1 MKIVKAVIIIMLLG
15 CLGFVLYRAL
25 GNNSQT
31 QNSDIVSAGYR
42 NIESR
47 LRISGII
54 LPHKEIEI
62 KSTISGV
69 LEKLLIH
76 IGDEVDLGQPIARV
90 QYEKD
95 PMEHK
100 QLQSQLEVAKEK
112 LDHAEAIFRRTED
125 LYRKGVITLEEYENE
140 KSNLS
145 ILHSNYQSVL
155 TEIGMLKGIY
165 GEGSISNII
174 TATNSGTILELPI
187 KEGGSVMARGTLS
200 EGTTIAKIADLKLL
214 IFRGIVLE
222 SDMVNLHV
230 GMPATFTLMAAKG
243 INLYGTLNMIAP
255 KGTIQEG
262 VSRFEVT
269 ANIEIPDSCRSYIKA
284 GCTVNAEIVI
294 DRKKHVLALEEKYFQ
309 FSYDSVY
316 VEIQKENGD
325 YEKRFLKTGISDGTY
340 TEIVSGLDSLDRI
353 KVTENK

>member
-90 QYEKD
+90 QYVKD

-140 KSNLS
+140 KSNLIKLRKKINTALIENDYIFVRITGGLLLKLEGSYS
-145 ILHSNYQSVL
+145 ILDFMCEFRKNSEVIIVSKNKKGVL
-155 TEIGMLKGIY
+155 NQILLTVDLLKK
-165 GEGSISNII
+165 S
-174 TATNSGTILELPI
+174 
-187 KEGGSVMARGTLS
+187 
-200 EGTTIAKIADLKLL
+200 DL
-214 IFRGIVLE
+214 
-222 SDMVNLHV
+222 NL
-230 GMPATFTLMAAKG
+230 K
-243 INLYGTLNMIAP
+243 
-255 KGTIQEG
+255 
-262 VSRFEVT
+262 
-269 ANIEIPDSCRSYIKA
+269 
-284 GCTVNAEIVI
+284 EIVY
-294 DRKKHVLALEEKYFQ
+294 KNGNSHAGEEK
-309 FSYDSVY
+309 
-316 VEIQKENGD
+316 EENGVI
-325 YEKRFLKTGISDGTY
+325 EKISKI
-340 TEIVSGLDSLDRI
+340 TEVKYREL
-353 KVTENK
+353 